1 MAEEVIMSISKCK
14 IVLVVAAVATTV
26 LVMVLPT
33 GAASETGSA
42 AEAGVFPAFIPMPGL
57 ISRGVAVD
65 KVGNVYVCAGEMVAG
80 VEYMKV
86 WKFMPDG
93 EMLPDPYADMGQG
106 TIGGLAIS
114 ARGDLYVAMAAGAAR
129 GVWRIDREGQKE
141 LLPGSERIF
150 FANGLVF
157 DDRGDLYITES
168 VSMLSPTTPGPG
180 GIWRIRRGGEV
191 ELCLRDALLSG
202 TGVLGNPV
210 PIGANGIGYSRGHLF
225 VTNTEK
231 GTVLWIP
238 IWRDGSLGLPQVWA
252 TLQDVP
258 ESPLAGAS
266 LPVCGDGLVLDVF
279 GNVYVAVLTR
289 MAVVRINPWSRSQK
303 TVAAFLSQVAST
315 PAAPFDFPASL
326 YFGTGKGERMNLFVT
341 NLGLGASKVPLPPPL
356 TWPGPGLVKIKAGVP
371 GRPLH

>member
-1 MAEEVIMSISKCK
+1 MLIRKCK
-14 IVLVVAAVATTV
+14 VVLTILAAAAMALVTVV
-26 LVMVLPT
+26 PT
-33 GAASETGSA
+33 GASVGAQWLGRAHS
-42 AEAGVFPAFIPMPGL
+42 FPDFIAMPGL

-65 KVGNVYVCAGEMVAG
+65 KVGNVFVCAGEMIAG

-86 WKFMPDG
+86 WKFRPDG

-106 TIGGLAIS
+106 TIGGLAVS
-114 ARGDLYVAMAAGAAR
+114 ACGDLYVAMAAGSAK
-129 GVWRIDREGQKE
+129 GVWKIDREGQKE
-141 LLPGSERIF
+141 LLPGSDQIF
-150 FANGLVF
+150 FANGLAF
-157 DDRGDLYITES
+157 DDRGNLYITES
-168 VSMLSPTTPGPG
+168 VSIASPGPPPVPGPG
-180 GIWRIRRGGEV
+180 GIWRIRRDGQV

-210 PIGANGIGYSRGHLF
+210 PIGANGIGYSRGSLF

-258 ESPLAGAS
+258 ESPLAGAP

-289 MAVVRINPWSRSQK
+289 MAVVRINPWNRTQK

-315 PAAPFDFPASL
+315 PAAPLDFPASL
-326 YFGTGKGERMNLFVT
+326 YFGTGRGERMNLFVT
-341 NLGLGASKVPLPPPL
+341 NLGLGASRVPLPPPL
-356 TWPGPGLVKIKAGVP
+356 TWPGPGLVKIRAGGP